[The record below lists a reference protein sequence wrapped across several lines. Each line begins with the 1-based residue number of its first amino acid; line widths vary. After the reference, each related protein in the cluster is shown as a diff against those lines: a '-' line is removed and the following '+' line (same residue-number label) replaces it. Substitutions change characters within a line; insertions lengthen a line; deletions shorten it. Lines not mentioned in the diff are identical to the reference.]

1 MNGSRMPPIL
11 LGSSAKAAGLPSA
24 SAATA
29 APAFAPNA
37 RRDSAAAG
45 GRATTGAAAAAL
57 EGPVTRA
64 LERPHASANMD
75 VLSSAEARRSFAR
88 SDARLGPS
96 GFPPPLTTHGLRLTF
111 HPPPWLGLAWL
122 AWLGLAWQPRAA
134 SALGRCFL
142 ESLRPDPHGREGGR
156 KSRKQTDH
164 GTNSS
169 TGIRGDGGRKRPKG
183 ERRAA
188 RRVGGN

>member
-1 MNGSRMPPIL
+1 MW
-11 LGSSAKAAGLPSA
+11 
-24 SAATA
+24 
-29 APAFAPNA
+29 
-37 RRDSAAAG
+37 
-45 GRATTGAAAAAL
+45 
-57 EGPVTRA
+57 
-64 LERPHASANMD
+64 
-75 VLSSAEARRSFAR
+75 LSSEAPELCEKRRKTR
-88 SDARLGPS
+88 SVG
-96 GFPPPLTTHGLRLTF
+96 F

-122 AWLGLAWQPRAA
+122 GLGLAWLGNPVQHPPLAAA
-134 SALGRCFL
+134 S
-142 ESLRPDPHGREGGR
+142 SLRPYPHGREGGR